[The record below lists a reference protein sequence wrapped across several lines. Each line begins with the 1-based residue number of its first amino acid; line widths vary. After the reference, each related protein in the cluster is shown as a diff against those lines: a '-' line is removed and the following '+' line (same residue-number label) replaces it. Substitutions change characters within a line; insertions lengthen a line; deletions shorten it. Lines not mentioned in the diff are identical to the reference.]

1 MPSLKLLWQAR
12 RFALSLFHLF
22 AFSQFTRPKS
32 DKENLWKR
40 LSCGAGSDVQSS
52 FNWKTNSKLFSLHLG
67 GKLNHK
73 HSSCCLSY
81 VACRSPIR
89 PRKKFYYFYLLS
101 CLRTR
106 QLKLVV
112 CKKSYPT
119 SPEAM
124 SSIDN
129 DIGNGEQKPF
139 TTTAGARHE
148 EKKLFSCSTRSVR
161 SVFHN
166 FDFPQRWRET
176 FIVWMKMCFPQ
187 LLLKLNRFS
196 PPSAHTVYVTT
207 KHNVFIEA
215 LKSGAIS
222 EAILSF
228 FGWRLLDCFS
238 HNLPAPSAP
247 YHVGEPL
254 KPFWCEITISWCDDK
269 RLDLCNYSW
278 RHDETQRDILKC
290 IDNDIKDF
298 LLDFFSFQIDKTS
311 AHKAGRKSEMI
322 VS

>member
-1 MPSLKLLWQAR
+1 MPQ
-12 RFALSLFHLF
+12 
-22 AFSQFTRPKS
+22 
-32 DKENLWKR
+32 DKAAE
-40 LSCGAGSDVQSS
+40 
-52 FNWKTNSKLFSLHLG
+52 
-67 GKLNHK
+67 
-73 HSSCCLSY
+73 
-81 VACRSPIR
+81 ACRV
-89 PRKKFYYFYLLS
+89 
-101 CLRTR
+101 
-106 QLKLVV
+106 Q
-112 CKKSYPT
+112 KKSYPT

-139 TTTAGARHE
+139 TTTAGARHG

-176 FIVWMKMCFPQ
+176 FIVRMKMCFPQ

-254 KPFWCEITISWCDDK
+254 KPFWCKITINWCDDK

-278 RHDETQRDILKC
+278 RHDVTQRDILKC
-290 IDNDIKDF
+290 SDNDIKDF
-298 LLDFFSFQIDKTS
+298 PLDFFSFQIRHQRTKRG
-311 AHKAGRKSEMI
+311 GRVKWLSRSLGENSI
-322 VS
+322 YVRDGKHVQLSIDWVSLLHGPDDVNSRNNFLTESSVK